1 MGRIPLKGVARHI
14 GVHCD
19 GEAGGK
25 KNFDSWESKVG
36 WRSRNFWGLQEII
49 AITKIFFLLPYFHLL
64 FLSVL
69 SYHDYLPT
77 LPRRSLAYT
86 QSFCYPFLFFSLTY
100 FLPFCCAVQ

>member
-49 AITKIFFLLPYFHLL
+49 AITKIFFLLPSFHLL
-64 FLSVL
+64 FLSIL

-77 LPRRSLAYT
+77 HPDALWLPLNRFVILFS
-86 QSFCYPFLFFSLTY
+86 LFFP
-100 FLPFCCAVQ
+100 PFFV